1 MEPVE
6 NKTSEIENICAEF
19 TRQVVALRRNTD
31 GIRQQAY
38 NLAEPTSPPVLPDY
52 PPSNKPTIT
61 IVDSIWSRLTD
72 LNDMNNELAFLSEHL
87 TRIAGK

>member
-6 NKTSEIENICAEF
+6 NQVSEFENICAEF
-19 TRQVVALRRNTD
+19 TRQVVALRRNID
-31 GIRQQAY
+31 GIREQAY
-38 NLAEPTSPPVLPDY
+38 NLAEPKSPPLTVDY

-72 LNDMNNELAFLSEHL
+72 LNDMNNELAFLLEHL
-87 TRIAGK
+87 TRLAGK